1 MTEKGR
7 DQNKKKGLIV
17 RVALNVLI
25 MLAICC
31 VLVWGVTMWLDVWT
45 NHGEYSLV
53 PDVKGMS
60 YDVAV
65 ERLKEEGF
73 VVELSDSVY
82 DNSVGRGAVVNQS
95 PAVGAKV
102 KPGRL
107 IYLTVNAFSPRSV
120 SIPQMKDTSRRQA
133 ESILKGLGFTHVD
146 VVAVPSEYKDLVLAV
161 KRNGSILNAGAR
173 VPLDARIVLE
183 VGAGMD
189 DGMLSDSIA
198 ATDSIVIDHLD
209 LL

>member
-1 MTEKGR
+1 MTKK
-7 DQNKKKGLIV
+7 DQSQDKKRGTIAK
-17 RVALNVLI
+17 VAINVLI
-25 MLAICC
+25 MAAICFA
-31 VLVWGVTMWLDVWT
+31 LVWGATVWLDVWT
-45 NHGEYSLV
+45 NHGEYSVV

-82 DNSVGRGAVVNQS
+82 DNTVGRGAVVNQS

-146 VVAVPSEYKDLVLAV
+146 VVEVPSEYKDLVLAV
-161 KRNGSILNAGAR
+161 KRNGSVLNAGAR

-189 DGMLSDSIA
+189 GMQTDSIA
-198 ATDSIVIDHLD
+198 ATDSLVIDHLD